1 MNFFGNQEMRNDGR
15 GSGNNMSPLPNQGML
30 PQNNMLLQG
39 RSPNNLQQ
47 MMGLQMPV
55 APNMQLFNAAGSAMW
70 NPRAQGLQ
78 GLRQGMA
85 NQAMA
90 NLQMMQQGA
99 NQMMS
104 AAGVNMTGANQ
115 MLQGPGSIMAGANQL
130 LQRGM
135 SPIIPG
141 LNLQLPPPGSGL
153 GILDAPGMRSPGL
166 MSGVAQ
172 NMMGLQAGLFQQ
184 GMSSMSQNQAGLPS
198 PVVSQGNRKEDRS
211 RRDRDRSGREDRR
224 DRRNPGRLDRG
235 DRDDSRTRER
245 RSDSKSS
252 GDRRD
257 GRSYD
262 RKSERGGRDGGRRDR
277 DKSTDSRD
285 RSTDSRD
292 SRQYRPDRRRP
303 SSPPRSS
310 SRNAKERRSSPRRS
324 RSPVRRDRARQLD
337 SRSSYDVLNG
347 QDEIELPE
355 EIIPAWLRCSPA
367 DLYFRRNNETGCFNA
382 TKRMQD
388 LVEKFETDLV
398 QRSSRVRESKP
409 PVEIPKYPVMESHHH
424 HHHSGSES
432 SSSSSSEE
440 DSEEEGEEEDNKEE
454 EWLDALNK
462 RKKHPYRLH
471 DDLWYNDQGE
481 LNDGPLCKCSLKS
494 QKSGI
499 RHSKYPGE
507 KSIPRCDPHSN
518 NSDKLFHYKI
528 TMSPPTNFLTK
539 APTIIEHDNHEYIF
553 EGFSLLSHGKLE
565 NIPTCR
571 VIRFNIDYTIH
582 FIEEPIPDN
591 FTVKS
596 LDLFQQFLFDEIL
609 ELVDLDWKGP
619 GTNEH
624 CNRFH
629 LMPRFARL
637 LPENGKEIL
646 SMNDV
651 LSYLLKSSK
660 PLLEETELAQIL
672 KYDVH
677 EWQGFVDE
685 VRGSVVTFPGK
696 KPSSIRID
704 QLDRNQDENHLIQFP
719 LIIHFGIRPAQLSYA
734 GDPNYQ
740 RTWKQYV
747 KFKHLLNSK
756 PKVTFTDK
764 QKLEAKEKYLQDLR
778 MKSSMK
784 REVTVEISSEGFLRT
799 GIRSDITQHA
809 MLMPVLLGHLRFH
822 LCIRQLQ
829 NEINYQFKDPQLLQ
843 LALTHTSY
851 KVNYGTNP
859 DHARN
864 SLSNCGVRQLE
875 YGDRKIHYVH
885 TRKKGINILINIM
898 SRLGKQNECSSEI
911 PHNER
916 LEYLGDAVVE
926 FITSVHLFYM
936 FPYLEEGGLTTYRA
950 ALVQNQ
956 QLAVLAKKLHLENY
970 MLYAHG
976 PDLCHESDL
985 KHAMAN
991 CFEAL
996 LGALYLDGG
1005 IDLADRVFAE
1015 TLFKDEEK
1023 YLNIWRDLPLHVLQE
1038 DEPGSDRHWVESSP
1052 TLQKL
1057 VKFEESIGVKFDHIR
1072 LLARAF
1078 TLRSVGYNHLTLG
1091 HNQRLEF
1098 LGDTVLQLVAS
1109 DYLFKHF
1116 PDHHEGHLSLLRSSL
1131 VNNRTQ
1137 SIVCDDL
1144 GISDYVIFSD
1154 SKGEKQDKKT
1164 KEKADL
1170 LEAFIGALYVDKDVE
1185 VCYKFCEVCFFPRLK
1200 DFILNQDWNDPKS
1213 QLQQCCLTLRELDG
1227 GEPDIPVYKC
1237 IESIGPTNTRR
1248 YTVAVYFRHERLAT
1262 GVGHS
1267 IQQAEMAAATNAL
1280 MERSELFPIL
1290 AHQKRFLERKHKKK
1304 RSSRKG
1310 GRDED
1315 SGKDQ
1320 WGSSEH
1326 KESKEQ
1332 EDQGKSAGK
1341 SGGPTPSTSEALPQ
1355 RVTSLIDSFKERKK
1369 KTNT

>member
-1 MNFFGNQEMRNDGR
+1 MNFFGNQGIRNDGR
-15 GSGNNMSPLPNQGML
+15 STGNNMSPLTNPGML
-30 PQNNMLLQG
+30 QQSNMLLQG
-39 RSPNNLQQ
+39 RSPGNIQQ
-47 MMGLQMPV
+47 MMGLQMSV
-55 APNMQLFNAAGSAMW
+55 APNMQLFNPATLQNAGTAMW
-70 NPRAQGLQ
+70 NTRAPGALQ

-99 NQMMS
+99 NQMLS
-104 AAGVNMTGANQ
+104 SSGVNMTGANQ
-115 MLQGPGSIMAGANQL
+115 MLPGAGGIVTGTNQMF
-130 LQRGM
+130 QRGITPM
-135 SPIIPG
+135 IPG
-141 LNLQLPPPGSGL
+141 LNIQLPPPGSGL
-153 GILDAPGMRSPGL
+153 GILDTPSIRAPGMIPNI
-166 MSGVAQ
+166 AQ
-172 NMMGLQAGLFQQ
+172 NMVGLQAGLFQQ
-184 GMSSMSQNQAGLPS
+184 GISPVGQNQSGQPS
-198 PVVSQGNRKEDRS
+198 PGVGQSSRKEDRERS
-211 RRDRDRSGREDRR
+211 GRDRDRSDREDRR
-224 DRRNPGRLDRG
+224 DRRDRGRSERG
-235 DRDDSRTRER
+235 DRSRDESRTRER
-245 RSDSKSS
+245 RDDSKGS
-252 GDRRD
+252 GSWRD

-262 RKSERGGRDGGRRDR
+262 KKFSRGGREGDRRE
-277 DKSTDSRD
+277 RD

-292 SRQYRPDRRRP
+292 DRRYRPDRNRSQTDRSRP
-303 SSPPRSS
+303 S
-310 SRNAKERRSSPRRS
+310 RRSSPRRS
-324 RSPVRRDRARQLD
+324 RSPIRRERGQGRQPD
-337 SRSSYDVLNG
+337 GRSEYDMLNG

-388 LVEKFETDLV
+388 LVEKFENELV
-398 QRSSRVRESKP
+398 LRSTRVKESRP
-409 PVEIPKYPVMESHHH
+409 PVNIPDRPIVENRHH
-424 HHHSGSES
+424 HHHSGDES
-432 SSSSSSEE
+432 SSSSES
-440 DSEEEGEEEDNKEE
+440 DSELEEGEEPKEE
-454 EWLDALNK
+454 EWLEALNK
-462 RKKHPYRLH
+462 SKTHPYRLH
-471 DDLWYNDQGE
+471 EDLWYNDKGE

-507 KSIPRCDPHSN
+507 KPIPRCDPHSN
-518 NSDKLFHYKI
+518 NSDKLFHYRI

-553 EGFSLLSHGKLE
+553 EGFSLLSHEKLE
-565 NIPTCR
+565 NIPVCR

-582 FIEEPIPDN
+582 LIEEPIPDN
-591 FTVKS
+591 FTLKS

-619 GTNEH
+619 GTEKH

-651 LSYLLKSSK
+651 LTYLLKSSK
-660 PLLEETELAQIL
+660 PLLEETELSQIL
-672 KYDVH
+672 KYNVN
-677 EWQGFVDE
+677 EWQGLVDE
-685 VRGSVVTFPGK
+685 VRGSVVTYPGM
-696 KPSSIRID
+696 KPTSIRID
-704 QLDRNQDENHLIQFP
+704 QLDRQHGDSNHLQFP

-764 QKLEAKEKYLQDLR
+764 QKLDAKEKYLQDLR

-822 LCIRQLQ
+822 LCIKELQ
-829 NEINYQFKDPQLLQ
+829 KEIQYQFKDPQLLQ

-898 SRLGKQNECSSEI
+898 SRLGKQDECSSEI

-950 ALVQNQ
+950 AIVQNQ

-1005 IDLADRVFAE
+1005 IDLADRVFGE
-1015 TLFKDEEK
+1015 TLFKGEDK
-1023 YLNIWRDLPLHVLQE
+1023 YLNIWRELPQHVLQE
-1038 DEPGSDRHWVESSP
+1038 DEPGSDRHWIESSP

-1057 VKFEESIGVKFDHIR
+1057 VQFEESIGVKFDHIR

-1078 TLRSVGYNHLTLG
+1078 TLRSVGFNHLTLG

-1144 GISDYVIFSD
+1144 GISEYVIFSD
-1154 SKGEKQDKKT
+1154 ARGEKQDKKT

-1170 LEAFIGALYVDKDVE
+1170 LEAFIGALYVDKDIE
-1185 VCYKFCEVCFFPRLK
+1185 VCYKFCEVCFFPRLR

-1262 GVGHS
+1262 GIGHS
-1267 IQQAEMAAATNAL
+1267 IQQAEMSAATNAL

-1290 AHQKRFLERKHKKK
+1290 AHQKRYLEKKHKKK
-1304 RSSRKG
+1304 RPSRKG
-1310 GRDED
+1310 GRDQNPED
-1315 SGKDQ
+1315 RREN
-1320 WGSSEH
+1320 SER
-1326 KESKEQ
+1326 
-1332 EDQGKSAGK
+1332 EDARVREERER
-1341 SGGPTPSTSEALPQ
+1341 SGGTSTSTANDKEVLPQ
-1355 RVTSLIDSFKERKK
+1355 KVTSLIDSFKERKK
-1369 KTNT
+1369 N

>member
-1 MNFFGNQEMRNDGR
+1 MNFFGNQDVRNDGR
-15 GSGNNMSPLPNQGML
+15 GKNMSPLANQGML
-30 PQNNMLLQG
+30 QQNNMLLQG
-39 RSPNNLQQ
+39 RSPNNMQQ
-47 MMGLQMPV
+47 MMGIQMPV
-55 APNMQLFNAAGSAMW
+55 GPNMQLFNTAGIQTAGSAMW
-70 NPRAQGLQ
+70 NPGTLQ
-78 GLRQGMA
+78 GLRQGMT

-99 NQMMS
+99 NQMLS
-104 AAGVNMTGANQ
+104 AAGVNMTGANP
-115 MLQGPGSIMAGANQL
+115 MLQGAGGIMPGANQV
-130 LQRGM
+130 LQRGR

-153 GILDAPGMRSPGL
+153 GILDAPGIRAPGL
-166 MSGVAQ
+166 MAGMAQ
-172 NMMGLQAGLFQQ
+172 NMMGLQTGLFQQ
-184 GMSSMSQNQAGLPS
+184 SMASVGQNQTNLPS
-198 PVVSQGNRKEDRS
+198 PGISQGSRKG
-211 RRDRDRSGREDRR
+211 DRDRGGRDRPDRDDRR
-224 DRRNPGRLDRG
+224 DRRNPGRSDRG
-235 DRDDSRTRER
+235 DRSRDNSRTRDR
-245 RSDSKSS
+245 NRDFKSS

-262 RKSERGGRDGGRRDR
+262 RKMDHGSRDGGRRD
-277 DKSTDSRD
+277 RD

-292 SRQYRPDRRRP
+292 SRQYRPERQRN
-303 SSPPRSS
+303 SSPSRSS
-310 SRNAKERRSSPRRS
+310 SRNGRERRPSPRRS
-324 RSPVRRDRARQLD
+324 RSPVRRERGRQPLD
-337 SRSSYDVLNG
+337 SSSGYDLLNG

-382 TKRMQD
+382 TRRMQD
-388 LVEKFETDLV
+388 LTEKFETDLV
-398 QRSSRVRESKP
+398 LRSKRVRKSKP
-409 PVEIPKYPVMESHHH
+409 PVEIPKYPVVENRHH

-432 SSSSSSEE
+432 SSSSSSDSE
-440 DSEEEGEEEDNKEE
+440 SEEEEEEETRQEE

-471 DDLWYNDQGE
+471 EDLWYNDKGE

-499 RHSKYPGE
+499 RHSRYPGE
-507 KSIPRCDPHSN
+507 NAVPLCDPHSN
-518 NSDKLFHYKI
+518 NSDRLFHYRI

-553 EGFSLLSHGKLE
+553 EGFSLLSHEKLE

-582 FIEEPIPDN
+582 LIEEAIPDN

-624 CNRFH
+624 CSRFH

-660 PLLEETELAQIL
+660 PLLEETELSQIL

-677 EWQGFVDE
+677 EWQSFVDE
-685 VRGSVVTFPGK
+685 VRGSVVTFPGM

-704 QLDRNQDENHLIQFP
+704 QLDRQQGESNLLKFP

-822 LCIRQLQ
+822 LCIKQLQ
-829 NEINYQFKDPQLLQ
+829 REIGHQFKDPQLLQ

-898 SRLGKQNECSSEI
+898 SRLGKQDECSSEI

-1015 TLFKDEEK
+1015 TLFKEEDK
-1023 YLNIWRDLPLHVLQE
+1023 YLRIWRDLPLHVLQE
-1038 DEPGSDRHWVESSP
+1038 DEPESDRHWIESSP

-1057 VKFEESIGVKFDHIR
+1057 IKFEESIGVKFDHIR

-1144 GISDYVIFSD
+1144 GISNYVIFSD

-1170 LEAFIGALYVDKDVE
+1170 LEAFIGALYVDKDLE

-1200 DFILNQDWNDPKS
+1200 DFIMNQDWNDPKS

-1267 IQQAEMAAATNAL
+1267 IQQAEMSAATNAL

-1304 RSSRKG
+1304 RAGRKS

-1315 SGKDQ
+1315 SGGDQ
-1320 WGSSEH
+1320 WEGSERRENRDRGDRAVSTAN
-1326 KESKEQ
+1326 S
-1332 EDQGKSAGK
+1332 S
-1341 SGGPTPSTSEALPQ
+1341 PTNAVPQ

-1369 KTNT
+1369 KLKS

>member
-1 MNFFGNQEMRNDGR
+1 MNFFGNQGIRNDGR
-15 GSGNNMSPLPNQGML
+15 SSGNNVSPLANPGMM
-30 PQNNMLLQG
+30 QQSNMLVQG
-39 RSPNNLQQ
+39 RSPSNLQQ
-47 MMGLQMPV
+47 MVGLQMSV
-55 APNMQLFNAAGSAMW
+55 GPNMQLFNAGSAMW
-70 NPRAQGLQ
+70 NARSPGALQ

-90 NLQMMQQGA
+90 NLQMMQQGPSP
-99 NQMMS
+99 MLS
-104 AAGVNMTGANQ
+104 AAGVNMTAANQ
-115 MLQGPGSIMAGANQL
+115 MLPGAGGIMAGANQI

-141 LNLQLPPPGSGL
+141 LNIQLPPPGSGL
-153 GILDAPGMRSPGL
+153 GILDTPNLRPPGMMPNI
-166 MSGVAQ
+166 AQ
-172 NMMGLQAGLFQQ
+172 NMIGLQTGMFQQ
-184 GMSSMSQNQAGLPS
+184 GISPVGQNQTGLLS
-198 PVVSQGNRKEDRS
+198 SGVSQGSRKEDR
-211 RRDRDRSGREDRR
+211 DRGGREKDRSDVEDRR
-224 DRRNPGRLDRG
+224 DRRDRG
-235 DRDDSRTRER
+235 RSSRGDRSRDDSRARER
-245 RSDSKSS
+245 RDDSKSS
-252 GDRRD
+252 RSRRD
-257 GRSYD
+257 ERSSD
-262 RKSERGGRDGGRRDR
+262 RKWDRGGREGRHRE
-277 DKSTDSRD
+277 RD
-285 RSTDSRD
+285 RSTDSARD
-292 SRQYRPDRRRP
+292 DRRYRQDKNRNRP
-303 SSPPRSS
+303 
-310 SRNAKERRSSPRRS
+310 RRSSPKRS
-324 RSPVRRDRARQLD
+324 RSPVRRDRGQQPD
-337 SRSSYDVLNG
+337 SRSGYDVLNG

-388 LVEKFETDLV
+388 LLEKFETDLV
-398 QRSSRVRESKP
+398 QRSARVNASFP
-409 PVEIPKYPVMESHHH
+409 PVDIPQYPVTGNPHH

-432 SSSSSSEE
+432 SSSSSSESE
-440 DSEEEGEEEDNKEE
+440 SESEEIKREE
-454 EWLDALNK
+454 EWLETLNK

-471 DDLWYNDQGE
+471 EDLWYNDKGE

-507 KSIPRCDPHSN
+507 KAVPLCDPHSN
-518 NSDKLFHYKI
+518 NNDKLFHYRI

-553 EGFSLLSHGKLE
+553 EGFSMLSHEKLE
-565 NIPTCR
+565 NIPVCR

-619 GTNEH
+619 GNKDH

-672 KYDVH
+672 NYDVH
-677 EWQGFVDE
+677 EWQGFVDA
-685 VRGSVVTFPGK
+685 VRGSVVTYPGM
-696 KPSSIRID
+696 KPTSIRID
-704 QLDRNQDENHLIQFP
+704 QLDRQQTDNQHLQFP

-764 QKLEAKEKYLQDLR
+764 QKLDAKEKYLQDLR

-822 LCIRQLQ
+822 LCIQVLQ
-829 NEINYQFKDPQLLQ
+829 REIGYQFNDPQLLQ

-898 SRLGKQNECSSEI
+898 SRLGKQDECSSEI

-916 LEYLGDAVVE
+916 LEFLGDAVVE

-950 ALVQNQ
+950 AIVQNQ
-956 QLAVLAKKLHLENY
+956 QLAVLAKKLRLENY

-1005 IDLADRVFAE
+1005 IELADRVFGE
-1015 TLFKDEEK
+1015 TLFKGEDK

-1038 DEPGSDRHWVESSP
+1038 DEPESDRHWIESSP
-1052 TLQKL
+1052 TLKKL
-1057 VKFEESIGVKFDHIR
+1057 VQFEESIGVKFDHIR

-1078 TLRSVGYNHLTLG
+1078 TLRSVGFNHLTLG

-1109 DYLFKHF
+1109 DYLFRHF

-1144 GISDYVIFSD
+1144 GISEYVIFSD
-1154 SKGEKQDKKT
+1154 SRGEKQDKKT

-1185 VCYKFCEVCFFPRLK
+1185 VCYKFCDVCFFPRLR
-1200 DFILNQDWNDPKS
+1200 DFIMNQDWNDPKS

-1248 YTVAVYFRHERLAT
+1248 YTVAVYFRHERLST
-1262 GVGHS
+1262 GIGHS

-1304 RSSRKG
+1304 QSGKRT
-1310 GRDED
+1310 GRDQDLQENNERVN
-1315 SGKDQ
+1315 KDQ
-1320 WGSSEH
+1320 EI
-1326 KESKEQ
+1326 KE
-1332 EDQGKSAGK
+1332 G
-1341 SGGPTPSTSEALPQ
+1341 SGGVTPASEKDAVPL
-1355 RVTSLIDSFKERKK
+1355 RVTSLLDSFKERKK
-1369 KTNT
+1369 K